1 MIFQSLL
8 YLSEWS
14 LNQNPSYTYFL
25 EKDKLMILDSVGLFS
40 QSEIDRLLTKHN
52 LKVLGRGDI

>member
-1 MIFQSLL
+1 MK
-8 YLSEWS
+8 
-14 LNQNPSYTYFL
+14 
-25 EKDKLMILDSVGLFS
+25 KDKLMILDSVGLFS